1 MKEKQIER
9 RKYKRHITRKG
20 AFAVLTPGF
29 KNLGPIKN
37 ISQEGLALHYIDNR
51 KPSSRVFKLDIFL
64 TGKDFYLKDIPFKT
78 ISLIDEVSKSP
89 FSSLHMK
96 QRSVQFGKMD
106 SYQSDQLNYLLSN
119 HTVMERS
126 RRDRRALDGA
136 FYKGSERRSGI
147 DRRKSRLYR

>member
-1 MKEKQIER
+1 MKEKQVER
-9 RKYKRHITRKG
+9 RKYKRHIARKG

-29 KNLGPIKN
+29 KNLGPVKD
-37 ISQEGLALHYIDNR
+37 ISQGGLALRYVDNGEAL
-51 KPSSRVFKLDIFL
+51 SRAFKMDIFL
-64 TGKDFYLKDIPFKT
+64 TGKSFYLKDVPFKT

-96 QRSVQFGKMD
+96 QRGVQFGKMD
-106 SYQSDQLNYLLSN
+106 SNQSDQLNYLLSD

-136 FYKGSERRSGI
+136 FYKGSERRAGI
-147 DRRKSRLYR
+147 ERRKSCLYS